1 MMRARLAAFFL
12 IMLFLTGCAL
22 LPKKHPYD
30 KKPRVAI
37 SQQALQS
44 RYFQN
49 ARSEIDKDIVEL
61 LAQDKEEKARWSRLN
76 KFFGGDRRDNW
87 VALTFDDGPHPTFT
101 LEILKILKEQNIK
114 ATFFLVGS
122 MAENYPELVK
132 AESIAGHSI
141 GNHTYD
147 HVSLTKVPTADVGAE
162 IKACGDVLEAIT
174 GQRPYLFRPPG
185 GDYNRNVALM
195 AKGLGYTLVLWSNS
209 AGDWSGPD
217 VKTIKKRL
225 FADLQ
230 GGTVI
235 LLHDGIKQ
243 TLAVLPELIAKIKQ
257 RGYRFVTI
265 DEVLPASAR
274 VSREADG
281 WNTL

>member
-1 MMRARLAAFFL
+1 MKRTLA
-12 IMLFLTGCAL
+12 LFLLALCLNGCTL

-37 SQQALQS
+37 SQQALRS

-49 ARSEIDKDIVEL
+49 AKREIDKDIKEL
-61 LAQDKEEKARWSRLN
+61 LAQDEEEKARWSRLN

-87 VALTFDDGPHPTFT
+87 VALTFDDGPHPAFT
-101 LEILKILKEQNIK
+101 MEILKVLKEQNVK
-114 ATFFLVGS
+114 ATFFLVGN

-132 AESIAGHSI
+132 AEVIAGHSI

-147 HVSLTKVPTADVGAE
+147 HVSLTKVTTADAGAE

-174 GQRPYLFRPPG
+174 GRRPYLFRPPG
-185 GDYNRNVALM
+185 GDYDRNVALM
-195 AKGLGYTLVLWSNS
+195 AKGLGYTLVLWSDS

-217 VKTIKKRL
+217 VRTIEKRL
-225 FADLQ
+225 LGNLQ
-230 GGTVI
+230 GGTVV

-243 TLAVLPELIAKIKQ
+243 TLDILPELIASIKR

-265 DEVLPASAR
+265 DEVLPAGAR
-274 VSREADG
+274 VSR
-281 WNTL
+281 